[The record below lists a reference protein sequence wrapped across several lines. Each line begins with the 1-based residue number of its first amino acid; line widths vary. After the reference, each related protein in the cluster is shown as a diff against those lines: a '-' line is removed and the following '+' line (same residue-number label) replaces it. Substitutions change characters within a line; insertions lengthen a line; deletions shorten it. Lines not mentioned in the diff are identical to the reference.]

1 MLVAMTSCAPAPE
14 NNPAQSP
21 PPAAVSAP
29 PATPPSATPP
39 RVAPAKPPDKPVPAP
54 STPQADVAPN
64 PEAELKIDSQLL
76 VEIHRLQGKPSPP
89 DKTGVKIDA
98 DKRAL
103 IDVRAVVTPELQK
116 TVASAGGT
124 IVSTSVRDHSILAW
138 VPLLK
143 IERLAGDPAVRAIVP
158 AAQAIIR

>member
-1 MLVAMTSCAPAPE
+1 MPLPVKPSTP
-14 NNPAQSP
+14 
-21 PPAAVSAP
+21 VSAP
-29 PATPPSATPP
+29 DTAAS
-39 RVAPAKPPDKPVPAP
+39 PD
-54 STPQADVAPN
+54 
-64 PEAELKIDSQLL
+64 AELKIDSQLR
-76 VEIHRLQGKPSPP
+76 VEIHRLQGRPAPP
-89 DKTGVKIDA
+89 DKTGVKLDA

-116 TVASAGGT
+116 TVVAAGGT

-143 IERLAGDPAVRAIVP
+143 IGQIAGDPAVRAIVP